1 MNHNKILSHA
11 VFSIFLKSQF
21 CDTDIRILQIS
32 CATMSENESEQRTS
46 LRKDFLNILP
56 TFEGQSGNVTLCT
69 QSIST
74 QTKITGFDRDLLHMV
89 VNNFT
94 SPANEHFSSAILRLT
109 DVDSVAVKAEK

>member
-1 MNHNKILSHA
+1 MSH
-11 VFSIFLKSQF
+11 VDLCKFSEKPI
-21 CDTDIRILQIS
+21 CDTDLRILQIS
-32 CATMSENESEQRTS
+32 CATMSENESEQRTA